1 MVQINEFISD
11 ACTIASDYFKSIQI
25 DASLLKYR
33 PSILAAVCFMIG
45 FQQQFEILMENDPPI
60 IDLSTNSGKQLTQ
73 MISYTFQQWIEILIG
88 DLKIEQ
94 LEKILEF
101 TGTV

>member
-1 MVQINEFISD
+1 
-11 ACTIASDYFKSIQI
+11 
-25 DASLLKYR
+25 
-33 PSILAAVCFMIG
+33 MIG
-45 FQQQFEILMENDPPI
+45 FQQQFEISMENDHPI
-60 IDLSTNSGKQLTQ
+60 IDLSTTSGKQLTQ

-101 TGTV
+101 TATV